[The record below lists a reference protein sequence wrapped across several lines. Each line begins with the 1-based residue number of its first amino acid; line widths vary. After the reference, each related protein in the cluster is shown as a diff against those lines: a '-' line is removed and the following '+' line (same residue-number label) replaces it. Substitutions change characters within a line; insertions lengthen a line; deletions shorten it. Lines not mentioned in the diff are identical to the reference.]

1 MVQRKKPVIQEQV
14 QHVPKAGPSGAAFRF
29 LDSAHLLAL
38 RCLWVR
44 GGVSRPFHFAGYGAA
59 CSCPEGGR
67 EAGISELDESVAFA
81 CMILH
86 ETQKRGPHSSS

>member
-1 MVQRKKPVIQEQV
+1 MCQRQGRVAL
-14 QHVPKAGPSGAAFRF
+14 HSGSWT
-29 LDSAHLLAL
+29 LAHLLAL

-67 EAGISELDESVAFA
+67 EAGISELDESAAFA